1 MQLRYD
7 REFECAERSALKKIY
22 EGDETSKTKCLVL
35 VVANIWK
42 VPAAKRSKT
51 RFVVELSDGWYS
63 IGWKVAQQED
73 PFR

>member
-1 MQLRYD
+1 
-7 REFECAERSALKKIY
+7 
-22 EGDETSKTKCLVL
+22 